1 MNVGE
6 IFDFFSN
13 ICYDGCSKYVNEG
26 RSTMNEFE
34 FIDSITQGYY
44 RQSSVI
50 KGIGDDA
57 AVLRHPYHDL
67 VTAVDTMVD
76 GIHFS
81 KETVPPFYIGYR
93 TLAANI
99 SDIAAMGAVPTS
111 YMISL
116 VVPKDYSD
124 NELQAIY
131 QGMDQ
136 LSRKYHMDLIGGDTV
151 TGDQLVVSVT
161 IHGLVEKDKA
171 RLRSHAR
178 DGDIVFVTGT
188 LGDSRFGLGLL
199 LDEYKDQPYRDRLD
213 KIDRDYFINRHQQP
227 TPRVDFAEALKSL
240 RRVALNDVSDG
251 IASEAHEIAKA
262 SHMTLFIDDDQVPVH
277 QDMYSLPDELIHE
290 YKYSGGED
298 FELLG
303 TVSKQDFP
311 FVVEAARR
319 HHLPLRQI
327 GYVKDDQRTNGQV
340 YLKKQGTLKRLK
352 KSGYTHKN

>member
-1 MNVGE
+1 
-6 IFDFFSN
+6 
-13 ICYDGCSKYVNEG
+13 
-26 RSTMNEFE
+26 MNEFE

-76 GIHFS
+76 GVHFS

-99 SDIAAMGAVPTS
+99 SDIAAMGARPTS
-111 YMISL
+111 YMISI
-116 VVPKDYSD
+116 VVPKDYTD

-136 LSRKYHMDLIGGDTV
+136 LSRQYHMDLIGGDTV
-151 TGDQLVVSVT
+151 TGDHLVVSVT
-161 IHGLVEKDKA
+161 IHGVVDKDKA

-199 LDEYKDQPYRDRLD
+199 LDEYKDQPYHDQLT

-227 TPRVDFAEALKSL
+227 TPRVDFAGALTPL
-240 RRVALNDVSDG
+240 ERLALNDVSDG

-262 SHMTLFIDDDQVPVH
+262 SQMTLIIEDNDIPVH
-277 QDMYSLPDELIHE
+277 QDMNILPDELIDE

-311 FVVEAARR
+311 FVVETARR

-327 GYVKDDQRTNGQV
+327 GYVKDDEQTNGQV
-340 YLKKQGTLKRLK
+340 YLKNNNTLKRLK

>member
-1 MNVGE
+1 MM
-6 IFDFFSN
+6 D
-13 ICYDGCSKYVNEG
+13 
-26 RSTMNEFE
+26 EFE
-34 FIDSITQGYY
+34 FIDSITQKYY

-57 AVLRHPYHDL
+57 AILRHSYHDL

-76 GIHFS
+76 GVHFS

-99 SDIAAMGAVPTS
+99 SDMAAMGAVPTS

-116 VVPKDYSD
+116 VVPKDYS
-124 NELQAIY
+124 NHELQAIY

-136 LSRKYHMDLIGGDTV
+136 LSRQYHMDLIGGDTV

-161 IHGLVEKDKA
+161 IHGVVDKDKA

-199 LDEYKDQPYRDRLD
+199 LDEYKRQPYNDQLD
-213 KIDRDYFINRHQQP
+213 KIDRDFFIHRHQQP
-227 TPRVDFAEALKSL
+227 TPRVDFARDLTPL
-240 RRVALNDVSDG
+240 QRVALNDVSDG
-251 IASEAHEIAKA
+251 IASEANEIAKA
-262 SHMTLFIDDDQVPVH
+262 SQVTLIIDDDQVPVH
-277 QDMYSLPDELIHE
+277 PDMNILPDELIHD

-303 TVSKQDFP
+303 TVSTQDFP
-311 FVVEAARR
+311 FVVEIARK
-319 HHLPLRQI
+319 HHLPLCQI
-327 GYVKDDQRTNGQV
+327 GYVKDAEHTNQRV
-340 YLKKQGTLKRLK
+340 YLKQHDTLKRLK
-352 KSGYTHKN
+352 KTGYTHKN

>member
-1 MNVGE
+1 
-6 IFDFFSN
+6 
-13 ICYDGCSKYVNEG
+13 
-26 RSTMNEFE
+26 MNEFE

-81 KETVPPFYIGYR
+81 KETVPAFYIGYR

-199 LDEYKDQPYRDRLD
+199 LDEYKDQSYRDRLD

-251 IASEAHEIAKA
+251 IASEAHEIAK
-262 SHMTLFIDDDQVPVH
+262 SSQMTLFIDDDQVPVH
-277 QDMYSLPDELIHE
+277 QDMYSLPDELIHD

-303 TVSKQDFP
+303 TVSEQDFP

-327 GYVKDDQRTNGQV
+327 GYVKDSEQTNGQV

-352 KSGYTHKN
+352 KTGYTHKN

>member
-1 MNVGE
+1 
-6 IFDFFSN
+6 
-13 ICYDGCSKYVNEG
+13 
-26 RSTMNEFE
+26 MNEFE
-34 FIDSITQGYY
+34 FIDSITQRYY

-57 AVLRHPYHDL
+57 AVIRHSYHDL

-76 GIHFS
+76 GVHFS

-93 TLAANI
+93 VLAANI
-99 SDIAAMGAVPTS
+99 SDIAAMGARPTS

-124 NELQAIY
+124 EELQAIY

-136 LSRKYHMDLIGGDTV
+136 LGRQYHMDLIGGDTV

-161 IHGLVEKDKA
+161 IHGVVDKDKA
-171 RLRSHAR
+171 RLRSHAS

-199 LDEYKDQPYRDRLD
+199 LDEYKDKPYYDQLD
-213 KIDRDYFINRHQQP
+213 KIDRDYFIDRHQQP
-227 TPRVDFAEALKSL
+227 TPRVDFANALTPLK
-240 RRVALNDVSDG
+240 RVALNDVSDG
-251 IASEAHEIAKA
+251 IASESHEIAKA
-262 SHMTLFIDDDQVPVH
+262 SKMTLMIDDDQVPVH
-277 QDMYSLPDELIHE
+277 QDINILPDELIHD

-311 FVVEAARR
+311 FVVEVARR
-319 HHLPLRQI
+319 LHLPLRQI
-327 GYVKDDQRTNGQV
+327 GYVTDNKQTNGQV
-340 YLKKQGTLKRLK
+340 YLNKHDTLKRLK